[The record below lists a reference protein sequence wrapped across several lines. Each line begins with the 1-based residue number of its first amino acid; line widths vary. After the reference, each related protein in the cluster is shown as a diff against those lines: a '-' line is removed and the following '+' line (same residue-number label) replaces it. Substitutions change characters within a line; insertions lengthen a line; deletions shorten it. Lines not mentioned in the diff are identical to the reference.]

1 MRTLKKSL
9 CLILCLAMMV
19 GLCAIGASAVK
30 YDDYKDK
37 DKITYESAVT
47 LLTALGV
54 LEGDDKGTF
63 RPTDEL
69 NRAEGAAIMT
79 RLLQKEID
87 KNAVSS
93 FSDMAGY
100 TWAQPYVK
108 FCEDQGIIAGYG
120 NGKFGPGD
128 KRTTSAFAKMLI
140 CALGYDAAK
149 EGLVNDAA
157 WEINTTRKVT
167 SLSLA
172 KGLDAYLP
180 GKNVTRETAAQLA
193 YNTLFATMVYS
204 EGSSIAVSWVG
215 NLLKGGDAIITVTE
229 GTPIPN
235 PTYDYNTNNP
245 IDNVLQFCEAA
256 FPALKLRTA
265 DDVYAIPTNFW
276 FMGKSAVDK
285 VYAASKLICTTYAVP
300 VLARYTSDMTSITSA
315 RLYNDAGFA
324 GLDLWAAK
332 RGYIDLYENGEG
344 FDDLMVVSSNSTAR
358 VLAAYAGAEAILLD
372 MSELYEGYENDTN
385 VDLDVTT
392 RLVIKYPY
400 LAQVISVIPGETR
413 SVTLKVF
420 RNFGAAITVNVPCED
435 YKKGDYVLVYDWGCV
450 QRTKASDSTV
460 FEANVI
466 ELKNADAKNG
476 TLQTVYLETATA
488 NGYAQA
494 LKVGGDVLNIGSDA
508 FAVLGPNP
516 ASTEYGVRAPKGLWV
531 INTGLTAYM
540 ANGYVLGV
548 VPDSVA
554 FGDWVFVYAT
564 DGHGVGSPWNDGTT
578 YVVGYLN
585 QSAKKFETK
594 VTTFGGTDAD
604 PVYPDTAYWTTVDEG
619 VLTEKDDVY
628 ELNKDGEL
636 FEYGLRHDMPELALD
651 ADGNKIIAD
660 SKTVIL
666 IKNGNT
672 IKAYTGIH
680 NIPDYTFPDASA
692 AIGAPEAGRVYALVP
707 SEGAHAVAVFI
718 DVTGMHGAPVEDADP
733 VYLLGLFPGTKT
745 LDDGTV
751 VYTYACIKDG
761 KLDVLMT
768 KNPKA
773 ELEQEGL
780 VIPIYDY
787 TGKYVIGV
795 KQITDD
801 PAYIL
806 LNAANTTCTF
816 ENDTITFGDS
826 TYAVAK
832 DAVAYIYNR
841 LTGKLTVTT
850 PDCLPGLPAAD
861 VTAIATAKDK
871 TILTIYYIYPSI
883 FDEE

>member
-1 MRTLKKSL
+1 MRTLKKTL

-19 GLCAIGASAVK
+19 GLCAIGTSAVK

-37 DKITYESAVT
+37 DKVTYESAVT

-54 LEGDDKGTF
+54 LEGDDKGNF

-87 KNAVSS
+87 KTAVSS

-128 KRTTSAFAKMLI
+128 KLTTSQFAKMLI
-140 CALGYDAAK
+140 VALGYDPAK

-265 DDVYAIPTNFW
+265 DDVYAVPTNFW

-285 VYAASKLICTTYAVP
+285 VFANSKLICTTYAAP

-315 RLYNDAGFA
+315 RIYNDAGFG
-324 GLDLWAAK
+324 GLDLWNAK
-332 RGYIDLYENGEG
+332 VGYIDLYENGEG
-344 FDDLMVVSSNSTAR
+344 FDDLMVVSSTSTAR
-358 VLAAYAGAEAILLD
+358 VLRAYAGAEAILFD
-372 MSELYEGYENDTN
+372 MSELYEGYENDAN

-420 RNFGAAITVNVPCED
+420 RNFGQAITVNVPSED
-435 YKKGDYVLVYDWGCV
+435 YKKGDYTLVYDWGCV
-450 QRTKASDSTV
+450 NRTKAVDSTV

-466 ELKNADAKNG
+466 ELKNPDIKNG
-476 TLQTVYLETATA
+476 TLQTVYLENATA

-508 FAVLGPNP
+508 FAILGPNP
-516 ASTEYGVRAPKGLWV
+516 AATTYGVRAPKTEWV

-548 VPDSVA
+548 VPDSIA
-554 FGDWVFVYAT
+554 YGDWVFVYAH
-564 DGHGVGSPWNDGTT
+564 DGTPTGSPWADVDT

-594 VTTFGGTDAD
+594 VSV
-604 PVYPDTAYWTTVDEG
+604 PVGAEPDTAYWTTVDEG

-628 ELNKDGEL
+628 AVNKDGQL

-660 SKTVIL
+660 SKTVFL
-666 IKNGNT
+666 IKNGPV
-672 IKAYTGIH
+672 IRAFTGIH
-680 NIPDYTFPDASA
+680 NIPDYTFPETSA
-692 AIGAPEAGRVYALVP
+692 AEGEPDVGVVYALVP
-707 SEGAHAVAVFI
+707 STGAHAVAVFI
-718 DVTGMHGAPVEDADP
+718 DVTGMQGAAVEDADP

-773 ELEQEGL
+773 ELEKEGL
-780 VIPIYDY
+780 VIPIYDN

-795 KQITDD
+795 KAIEDD

-806 LNAANTTCTF
+806 LNAAGATCTF
-816 ENDTITFGDS
+816 ENDTITFEIDGDAEEH

-850 PDCLPGLPAAD
+850 PDCLPGLPEAD
-861 VTAIATAKDK
+861 ITAIATAKDK
-871 TILTIYYIYPSI
+871 TIHVIYYIYPSKG
-883 FDEE
+883 

>member
-1 MRTLKKSL
+1 MRTLKKTL
-9 CLILCLAMMV
+9 CLVLCLAMMV

-37 DKITYESAVT
+37 DKVTYESAVT

-54 LEGDDKGTF
+54 LEGDNNGNF

-87 KNAVSS
+87 KTAVSS

-108 FCEDQGIIAGYG
+108 FCEDYGIIAGYG

-128 KRTTSAFAKMLI
+128 KLTTSQFAKMLI
-140 CALGYDAAK
+140 VALGYDPAK

-172 KGLDAYLP
+172 KGLTAYLP

-204 EGSSIAVSWVG
+204 EGNSIAVSWVG

-245 IDNVLQFCEAA
+245 IDNVLQFCEAS

-285 VYAASKLICTTYAVP
+285 VYSASKLICTTIAVP

-315 RLYNDAGFA
+315 RLYNDAGFS
-324 GLDLWAAK
+324 GLNLWSAK

-344 FDDLMVVSSNSTAR
+344 FDDLMVVSSNSGAR
-358 VLAAYAGAEAILLD
+358 VLAPYAGAEAILLD
-372 MSELYEGYENDTN
+372 MTELYEGFEDDTTI
-385 VDLDVTT
+385 DLDVTT

-413 SVTLKVF
+413 SLTLKVF
-420 RNFGAAITVNVPCED
+420 RNFGQAITVNVPSED
-435 YKKGDYVLVYDWGCV
+435 YKKGDFVLVYDWGCV
-450 QRTKASDSTV
+450 NRTKATDSTV

-466 ELKNADAKNG
+466 ELKDADAKNG
-476 TLQTVYLETATA
+476 TLQTVYLETATS

-494 LKVGGDVLNIGSDA
+494 LKVAGEVLNIGSDA
-508 FAVLGPNP
+508 FAILGPNP
-516 ASTEYGVRAPKGLWV
+516 ASTEYGVRAPKTQWV

-540 ANGYVLGV
+540 ANGFVLGV

-554 FGDWVFVYAT
+554 YGDWVFVYGHDGHPVGNPWT
-564 DGHGVGSPWNDGTT
+564 DGET
-578 YVVGYLN
+578 YVVGYVN

-594 VTTFGGTDAD
+594 VEVDTGDT
-604 PVYPDTAYWTTVDEG
+604 PDTAFWTTVDEG
-619 VLTEKDDVY
+619 VLADKADVY
-628 ELNKDGEL
+628 EVNKDGQL

-680 NIPDYTFPDASA
+680 NIPDYTFADGDSVTDVVP
-692 AIGAPEAGRVYALVP
+692 GTVYALVP
-707 SEGAHAVAVFI
+707 SAGAHAVAVFV
-718 DVTGMHGAPVEDADP
+718 DVTGMQGAAIPDADP

-768 KNPKA
+768 KSPKA

-780 VIPIYDY
+780 VIPIMA
-787 TGKYVIGV
+787 GKYCVGV

-816 ENDTITFGDS
+816 ENDTITFGDN

-841 LTGKLTVTT
+841 NTGKLTVTT

-883 FDEE
+883 QGDDE